1 MHSTT
6 LAIIV
11 IVAVIAVLV
20 FVYLLRAGSDSG
32 ADVAAGGPHTG
43 THTGAA
49 AAIEDVAGEFVGVDA
64 NRDVPLPEAG
74 GPADPLTLIK
84 GLGPKASQRMAE
96 LGITRFD
103 QLAALDG
110 RQQAALDLKMGAFQG
125 RLVRDRWVEQAEHL
139 ARGDNAGFEAKF
151 GKLGG

>member
-1 MHSTT
+1 MNSTT

-11 IVAVIAVLV
+11 IVAVVAVLV
-20 FVYLLRAGSDSG
+20 LIYLLRAGGDAG
-32 ADVAAGGPHTG
+32 AGGTTAG

-64 NRDVPLPEAG
+64 HPDVALPQAS

-103 QLAALDG
+103 QLAALDE
-110 RQQAALDLKMGAFQG
+110 RQQAALDLKMGSFQG
-125 RLVRDRWVEQAEHL
+125 RLARDRWVEQAGHL
-139 ARGDNAGFEAKF
+139 AQGDNDGFEAKF

>member
-11 IVAVIAVLV
+11 IVAVIAMLVL
-20 FVYLLRAGSDSG
+20 VYLLRAGSD
-32 ADVAAGGPHTG
+32 AGIGEGG

-64 NRDVPLPEAG
+64 HPDLPLPVASD
-74 GPADPLTLIK
+74 PADPLTLIK

-103 QLAALDG
+103 QLAALDE

-125 RLVRDRWVEQAEHL
+125 RLARDRWVEQASHL
-139 ARGDNAGFEAKF
+139 ADGDNAGFEAKF
-151 GKLGG
+151 GKLGR

>member
-11 IVAVIAVLV
+11 IAAVVAVLV
-20 FVYLLRAGSDSG
+20 LVYLLRAGSDAGAVSG
-32 ADVAAGGPHTG
+32 G

-64 NRDVPLPEAG
+64 NPDVPLPPAS

-103 QLAALDG
+103 QLAALDE

-125 RLVRDRWVEQAEHL
+125 RLARDRWIEQAAHL
-139 ARGDNAGFEAKF
+139 ATGDNAGFEAKF

>member
-20 FVYLLRAGSDSG
+20 LIYLLRAGSDAG
-32 ADVAAGGPHTG
+32 AGV
-43 THTGAA
+43 THSGAA

-64 NRDVPLPEAG
+64 NPDVALPQAS

-84 GLGPKASQRMAE
+84 GLGPKASQRMNE

-103 QLAALDG
+103 QLAALDD
-110 RQQAALDLKMGAFQG
+110 RQQAAIDLKMGAFQG
-125 RLVRDRWVEQAEHL
+125 RLARDRWVEQAAHL
-139 ARGDNAGFEAKF
+139 ASGDNAGFEAKF